1 MFPSANVVIRIL
13 LRSLSR
19 SSRRT
24 SQERIERVEEEEEEN
39 TFITSTF
46 ISIHMKRAAGASA
59 AARDAA
65 AVSDTA
71 DRDGSTDYLI
81 NPLIP

>member
-1 MFPSANVVIRIL
+1 
-13 LRSLSR
+13 
-19 SSRRT
+19 
-24 SQERIERVEEEEEEN
+24 
-39 TFITSTF
+39 
-46 ISIHMKRAAGASA
+46 MKRAAGASA